1 MQLMFKHFLPQV
13 VVNFSIY
20 IVYNYVYKKVYN
32 YLNLDYTKVMFKP
45 KFQLTSYLL
54 NNLTQIERLYGQL
67 EVLQIPKKLELNL
80 ERDNLVKSA
89 YISNSIEGNPLSLP
103 EVTDLLLGDRIP
115 VNRDEKEV
123 KNYFDLLKKLPT
135 LAAKGFDLNLIKSLH
150 KNLLT
155 GVEDKIAGQ
164 IRNKKVV
171 VGKYINK
178 NNKISLQVKHEPP
191 FHKQEQI
198 EKKLNFLLD
207 WTNLDQAQAVLKAG
221 IFHHQYVYLHPFIDG
236 NGRTCRLLTA
246 LVFLK
251 NNYLINKYFVID
263 DYYDVDRQEY
273 SNRLSSADKGEKTLW
288 LEYFTDGVKYSL
300 QSALSRVNNAIKTLK
315 VENRPTS
322 QERKVLN
329 FLQKQKQITS
339 LDLAEYLQVSRQQ
352 AHKLLF
358 SLVEKGLVNKKG
370 ETKSSYYFL

>member
-1 MQLMFKHFLPQV
+1 
-13 VVNFSIY
+13 
-20 IVYNYVYKKVYN
+20 
-32 YLNLDYTKVMFKP
+32 MFKP
-45 KFQLTSYLL
+45 KFQLTSHLL

-67 EVLQIPKKLELNL
+67 EVLQIPKKIELNL
-80 ERDNLVKSA
+80 ERDSLVQST

-103 EVTDLLLGDRIP
+103 EVTNLLLNDRMP

-123 KNYFDLLKKLPT
+123 KNYFDLLKKLPM
-135 LAAKGFDLNLIKSLH
+135 LVAKDFDLNLIKSLH
-150 KNLLT
+150 KDLLT
-155 GVEDKIAGQ
+155 GVEYK
-164 IRNKKVV
+164 
-171 VGKYINK
+171 
-178 NNKISLQVKHEPP
+178 PP

-246 LVFLK
+246 LIFLK

-273 SNRLSSADKGEKTLW
+273 SDKLSSADKGGKTLW

-300 QSALSRVNNAIKTLK
+300 QSALSRVNNALKMLK
-315 VENRPTS
+315 VENRPTA
-322 QERKVLN
+322 QERKVLI

-339 LDLAEYLQVSRQQ
+339 LDLAKYLQVSRQQ

-358 SLVEKGLVNKKG
+358 SLVKKNLVNKKG